1 MKQHLFMVLLGLSLG
16 MIRPAS
22 TLAQTY
28 RNPILPGGYPD
39 PSITYD
45 GEYYYMVNSSF
56 ELFPGLPIHRSND
69 LVNWEAIGHG
79 LHRDEQISSAVN
91 LVSVQEN
98 GGIHAPTIRYHNG
111 LFYLITTNIYTP
123 IDPKEPTEFVNFIL
137 TAENPAGPWSMPHV
151 IDRAPGIDPDI
162 FFDSDGRVYFVGTHD
177 IGDSEKN
184 GIGEIWIQELDLETW
199 SLVGKRHSLWRGA
212 CGGESVEGPHL
223 YRRNGY
229 YYLMVAEGGTGL
241 NHAVMIAVSDSIF
254 GPYLSNPRNPILTAR
269 HLSSNNWVNCVGH
282 ADFTQIEDGRWYM
295 VALGRRNIED
305 GTSPMG
311 RETFLMPMVWED
323 ATITWQETSPGK
335 WEPLVRSF
343 PVIAPETGRVEPINP
358 LPFANRPQIN
368 RGTFEDSFTPTAL
381 RKEWT
386 FRRGPRDTHY
396 SLTARRG
403 ALRLYTTPEKI
414 APRTGYNTVGIRQT
428 QEDFEWTAALHF
440 NPENRGE
447 EAGIVLIQGDENYQ
461 LFTLEK
467 SGRGVLLQ
475 LKSRNGPKEKLV
487 LSAEQPAYAGTAQLR
502 VTRANGTL
510 HYAISLD
517 DGESFLP
524 FTAISGAHLLCKD
537 YVGAQIGMYASSN
550 GNMESTGFADF
561 LEVHYRCSVWP

>member
-1 MKQHLFMVLLGLSLG
+1 MVLLGLSLG

-22 TLAQTY
+22 ALAQTY

-45 GEYYYMVNSSF
+45 GEFYYMVNSSF
-56 ELFPGLPIHRSND
+56 ELFPGLPIHRSSD

-79 LHRDEQISSAVN
+79 LHRDEQISGAVN

-98 GGIHAPTIRYHNG
+98 GGIHAPTIRFHNG
-111 LFYLITTNIYTP
+111 RFYLITTNIYTP
-123 IDPKEPTEFVNFIL
+123 LDPKEPTEFVNFIL

-151 IDRAPGIDPDI
+151 IDGAPGIDPDI

-177 IGDSEKN
+177 IGDPKKN
-184 GIGEIWIQELDLETW
+184 GIGEIWIQELDLEAW
-199 SLVGKRHSLWRGA
+199 SLVGERHSVWRGA

-295 VALGRRNIED
+295 VALGIRNIED

-358 LPFANRPQIN
+358 LPFAQRPQIN

-381 RKEWT
+381 RKEWA

-414 APRTGYNTVGIRQT
+414 APRTGYNALGIRQT
-428 QEDFEWTAALHF
+428 QADFEWTATLQF

-475 LKSRNGPKEKLV
+475 LKTRNGPKEKLV
-487 LSAEQPAYAGTAQLR
+487 LSAEQPDYAGTAQLR
-502 VTRANGTL
+502 VISANGTL

-517 DGESFLP
+517 EGESFLP
-524 FTAISGAHLLCKD
+524 FTSISGVHLLCKD
-537 YVGAQIGMYASSN
+537 YMGAQIGVYASSN
-550 GNMESTGFADF
+550 GNMESRGFADF

>member
-1 MKQHLFMVLLGLSLG
+1 MVLLGLSLG

-22 TLAQTY
+22 ALAQTY

-45 GEYYYMVNSSF
+45 GEFYYMVNSSF

-79 LHRDEQISSAVN
+79 LHRNEQISGAVN

-98 GGIHAPTIRYHNG
+98 GGIHAPTIRFHNG

-123 IDPKEPTEFVNFIL
+123 LDPKEPTEFVNFIL

-151 IDRAPGIDPDI
+151 IEGAPGIDPDI
-162 FFDSDGRVYFVGTHD
+162 FFDADGRVYFVGTHD
-177 IGDSEKN
+177 IGDPEKN
-184 GIGEIWIQELDLETW
+184 GIGEIWIQKLDLETW
-199 SLVGKRHSLWRGA
+199 SLVGKRHSVWRGA

-295 VALGRRNIED
+295 VALGIRNIED

-358 LPFANRPQIN
+358 LPFAQRPQIN
-368 RGTFEDSFTPTAL
+368 RGTFEDSFTPAAL
-381 RKEWT
+381 RKEWA

-414 APRTGYNTVGIRQT
+414 APRTGYNALGIRQT
-428 QEDFEWTAALHF
+428 QADFEWTATLQF

-467 SGRGVLLQ
+467 SRRGMMLQ
-475 LKSRNGPKEKLV
+475 LKTRNGPKEKLV
-487 LSAEQPAYAGTAQLR
+487 LSVEQPAYAGTAQLR
-502 VTRANGTL
+502 VISANGTL

-517 DGESFLP
+517 EGESFLP
-524 FTAISGAHLLCKD
+524 FTSISGVHLLCKD
-537 YVGAQIGMYASSN
+537 YVGAQIGVYASSN
-550 GNMESTGFADF
+550 GDMGSRGFADF

>member
-1 MKQHLFMVLLGLSLG
+1 MKQRLFMVLLGLSLG

-22 TLAQTY
+22 ALAQTY

-45 GEYYYMVNSSF
+45 GEFYYMVNSSF
-56 ELFPGLPIHRSND
+56 ELFPGLPIHRSSD

-79 LHRDEQISSAVN
+79 LHRDEQISGAVN

-98 GGIHAPTIRYHNG
+98 GGIHAPTIRFHNG
-111 LFYLITTNIYTP
+111 RFYLITTNIYTP
-123 IDPKEPTEFVNFIL
+123 LDPKEPTEFVNFIL

-151 IDRAPGIDPDI
+151 IDGAPGIDPDI

-177 IGDSEKN
+177 IGDPKKN
-184 GIGEIWIQELDLETW
+184 GIGEIWIQELDLEAW
-199 SLVGKRHSLWRGA
+199 SLVGERHSVWRGA

-295 VALGRRNIED
+295 VALGIRNIED

-358 LPFANRPQIN
+358 LPFAQRPQIN

-381 RKEWT
+381 RKEWA

-414 APRTGYNTVGIRQT
+414 APRTGYNALGIRQT
-428 QEDFEWTAALHF
+428 QADFEWTATLQF

-475 LKSRNGPKEKLV
+475 LKTRNGPKEKLV
-487 LSAEQPAYAGTAQLR
+487 LSAEQPDYAGTAQLR
-502 VTRANGTL
+502 VISANGTL

-517 DGESFLP
+517 EGESFLP
-524 FTAISGAHLLCKD
+524 FTSISGVHLLCKD
-537 YVGAQIGMYASSN
+537 YMGAQIGVYASSN
-550 GNMESTGFADF
+550 GNMESRGFADF

>member
-1 MKQHLFMVLLGLSLG
+1 MVLLGLSLG

-56 ELFPGLPIHRSND
+56 ELFPGLPIHRSSD

-79 LHRDEQISSAVN
+79 LHRDEQISGAVN

-98 GGIHAPTIRYHNG
+98 GGIHAPTIRFHNG
-111 LFYLITTNIYTP
+111 RFYLITTNIYTP
-123 IDPKEPTEFVNFIL
+123 LDPKEPTEFVNFIL

-151 IDRAPGIDPDI
+151 IEGAPGIDPDI
-162 FFDSDGRVYFVGTHD
+162 FFDTDGRVYFVGTHD
-177 IGDSEKN
+177 IGDPKKN

-199 SLVGKRHSLWRGA
+199 SLVGERHSVWRGA

-254 GPYLSNPRNPILTAR
+254 GSYLSNPRNPILTAR
-269 HLSSNNWVNCVGH
+269 HLSSSNWVNCVGH

-295 VALGRRNIED
+295 VALGIRNIED

-358 LPFANRPQIN
+358 LPFAQRPQIN

-381 RKEWT
+381 RKEWA

-414 APRTGYNTVGIRQT
+414 APRTGYNALGIRQT
-428 QEDFEWTAALHF
+428 QADFEWTATLQF

-475 LKSRNGPKEKLV
+475 LKTRNGPKEKLV

-502 VTRANGTL
+502 VISANGTL

-517 DGESFLP
+517 EGESFLP
-524 FTAISGAHLLCKD
+524 FTSISGVHLLCKD
-537 YVGAQIGMYASSN
+537 YMGAQIGVYASSN
-550 GNMESTGFADF
+550 GNMESRGFADF

>member
-1 MKQHLFMVLLGLSLG
+1 MKQRLFMVLLGLSLG

-22 TLAQTY
+22 ALAQTY

-56 ELFPGLPIHRSND
+56 ELFPGLPIHRSSD

-79 LHRDEQISSAVN
+79 LHRDEQISGAVN

-98 GGIHAPTIRYHNG
+98 GGIHAPTIRFHNG
-111 LFYLITTNIYTP
+111 RFYLITTNIYTP
-123 IDPKEPTEFVNFIL
+123 LDPKEPTEFVNFIL

-151 IDRAPGIDPDI
+151 IDGAPGIDPDI

-177 IGDSEKN
+177 IGDPKKN
-184 GIGEIWIQELDLETW
+184 GIGEIWIQELDLEAW
-199 SLVGKRHSLWRGA
+199 SLVGERHSVWRGA

-295 VALGRRNIED
+295 VALGIRNIED

-358 LPFANRPQIN
+358 LPFAQRPQIN

-381 RKEWT
+381 RKEWA

-414 APRTGYNTVGIRQT
+414 APRTGYNALGIRQT
-428 QEDFEWTAALHF
+428 QADFEWTATLQF

-447 EAGIVLIQGDENYQ
+447 KAGIVLIQGDENYQ

-467 SGRGVLLQ
+467 SRRGMMLQ
-475 LKSRNGPKEKLV
+475 LKTRNGPKEKLV
-487 LSAEQPAYAGTAQLR
+487 LSVEQPAYAGTAQLR
-502 VTRANGTL
+502 VISANGTL

-517 DGESFLP
+517 EGESFLP
-524 FTAISGAHLLCKD
+524 FTSISGVHLLCKD
-537 YVGAQIGMYASSN
+537 YVGAQIGVYASSN
-550 GNMESTGFADF
+550 GNMESRGFADF